1 MINKGLIEE
10 KVVEIQTLIVDG
22 NHTTVVES
30 TIILFEQLIELSSDK
45 GGLVAINSY
54 MSDILNLLEKQDYM
68 AVFDILVEVKESI

>member
-22 NHTTVVES
+22 NHSAVVES
-30 TIILFEQLIELSSDK
+30 TIILFEQLIELSSEK

-54 MSDILNLLEKQDYM
+54 MLDILNLLEKQDYM